1 MLSLL
6 ICSYILVSFS
16 WSNQR
21 IMCFMLHV
29 RFHIEPWRTVSAT
42 WPHFGAISPHSEG
55 FFSTAR
61 WEIPILL
68 HSYFVGVVKIP
79 KYNCF
84 RMNKI
89 LFEQVD
95 VTLIDR
101 DGHHH
106 MANSFLL
113 QLVFPVFRSI
123 AASRHHKIK
132 VVVVDASPQV
142 VDLLVDWACGL
153 DRSRTCLYTACLLTL
168 FPI

>member
-55 FFSTAR
+55 FFSTTR

-79 KYNCF
+79 KYTCF

-142 VDLLVDWACGL
+142 VDLLVDWACGS

>member
-1 MLSLL
+1 
-6 ICSYILVSFS
+6 
-16 WSNQR
+16 
-21 IMCFMLHV
+21 
-29 RFHIEPWRTVSAT
+29 
-42 WPHFGAISPHSEG
+42 
-55 FFSTAR
+55 
-61 WEIPILL
+61 
-68 HSYFVGVVKIP
+68 
-79 KYNCF
+79 
-84 RMNKI
+84 MNKI

-142 VDLLVDWACGL
+142 VDLLVDWTCGL
-153 DRSRTCLYTACLLTL
+153 DRSRTLSIYSLSINTVPNSKVDIKYSKRGGKGEPRMREQ
-168 FPI
+168 PIHLCVIIE